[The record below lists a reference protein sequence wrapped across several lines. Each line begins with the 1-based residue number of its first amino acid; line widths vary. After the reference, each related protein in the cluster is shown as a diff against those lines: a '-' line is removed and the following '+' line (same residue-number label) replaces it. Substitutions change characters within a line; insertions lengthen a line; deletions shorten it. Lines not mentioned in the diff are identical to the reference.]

1 MIAKL
6 LQPLMVIL
14 ALFAA
19 VSPAAGEA
27 PSSSRPE
34 YGERHIRLKID
45 RMLNANQISA
55 DQHKYIMFLM
65 EQQEDMVALFAQYG
79 LFTAEQMLLKKGE
92 ILEITSLQI
101 ACLLTDVQK
110 ARWEALDRR
119 LSNPAPRRNVRFSSG
134 S

>member
-6 LQPLMVIL
+6 LQPLVVIL
-14 ALFAA
+14 ALSAA
-19 VSPAAGEA
+19 VLPAAGEA

-65 EQQEDMVALFAQYG
+65 EQQEDMVALFTQYG
-79 LFTAEQMLLKKGE
+79 LLTAEQMLLKKGE

-101 ACLLTDVQK
+101 ACLLTDIQK
-110 ARWEALDRR
+110 ARWDALDQR
-119 LSNPAPRRNVRFSSG
+119 LHKPSPRRTVRVSG
-134 S
+134 GS